1 MAKRALLLNDADN
14 CVVAVEPV
22 NAGDEVIFE
31 GGRLTA
37 QSSIALGHKLAI
49 RPIAEKAKVVK
60 YGASIGSARAAIAP
74 GEHIHSHNLAS
85 DYITGFHFEGA
96 GAATTAERVADA
108 PRSDSPTPLAE
119 APARTTPPRGAPRI
133 APDRLISGYLRKDG
147 RVGIRNR
154 ITVIYLV
161 ECAHHV
167 ARQIAEGFGADVEYL
182 GFAGCYPSDYA
193 HRLVRGLATHPNVGG
208 VVLVSLGCE
217 CFDRVRLA
225 AEIEASGRPCATVVI
240 QENRG
245 TTGSVTEGRRLVG
258 EMREQIANAPR
269 KAMTL
274 ADLVIGTVCGGSDGT
289 SGITGNPA
297 VGRAFDTLLA
307 HGATCLFEES
317 GELIGCESHM
327 MERAATPAA
336 RDAIES
342 AMRKASQYYSTMG
355 LGSFSDGNAVG
366 GLTTQEEKSLGAYAK
381 SGASPI
387 AGVLLP
393 TEHPAQA
400 GLYLMDVV
408 PDGEPRF
415 GYPNIC
421 DTAEIIELIAT
432 GCHLVVFTT
441 GRGSVIGSAI
451 APVIKVCNNPETYRN
466 MADDMDVDAGRI
478 IDGGA
483 TLDEVADEIVTRIV
497 EVAAG
502 QPSCGERLGHVE
514 YALTYKRF
522 DYPDTRACRL

>member
-1 MAKRALLLNDADN
+1 M
-14 CVVAVEPV
+14 
-22 NAGDEVIFE
+22 
-31 GGRLTA
+31 
-37 QSSIALGHKLAI
+37 
-49 RPIAEKAKVVK
+49 
-60 YGASIGSARAAIAP
+60 
-74 GEHIHSHNLAS
+74 
-85 DYITGFHFEGA
+85 
-96 GAATTAERVADA
+96 
-108 PRSDSPTPLAE
+108 
-119 APARTTPPRGAPRI
+119 
-133 APDRLISGYLRKDG
+133 ISGYLRKDG
-147 RVGIRNR
+147 RMGIRNR
-154 ITVIYLV
+154 IAVIYLV

-225 AEIEASGRPCATVVI
+225 AEIEAAGRPCGTIVI
-240 QENRG
+240 QENNG
-245 TTGSVTEGRRLVG
+245 TASSIAAGRHMVS
-258 EMREQIANAPR
+258 EMREQIAYAPR
-269 KAMTL
+269 KAMAL
-274 ADLVIGTVCGGSDGT
+274 SDLVIGTVCGGSDGT

-327 MERAATPAA
+327 MERAATPEA
-336 RDAIES
+336 RDAIEQ
-342 AMRKASQYYSTMG
+342 AMRKATRYYSTMG

-387 AGVLLP
+387 SGVILP
-393 TEHPAQA
+393 TEHPPRS

-432 GCHLVVFTT
+432 GCHMVVFTT

-466 MADDMDVDAGRI
+466 MSDDMDVDAGRI
-478 IDGGA
+478 IDTGA
-483 TLDEVADEIVTRIV
+483 TLDDVANDIVARIV
-497 EVAAG
+497 EVATG

-522 DYPDTRACRL
+522 NYASSESRCKA